1 MAHGIFVLKTDSQ
14 RSLVWCIVGFT
25 KLNKPS
31 FDYGAFITN
40 ATLSLDG

>member
-14 RSLVWCIVGFT
+14 RSLVWCNV
-25 KLNKPS
+25 KLMKLDKPS
-31 FDYGAFITN
+31 MDCGPFITN